1 MLAVGDERTGGVVA
15 ASTNASG
22 AAAAAGA
29 GARMV
34 LVGIGI
40 GGSVKGENCYD
51 QSGILRRL
59 PLPRF
64 P

>member
-22 AAAAAGA
+22 PA

>member
-15 ASTNASG
+15 APTNASG
-22 AAAAAGA
+22 PAAAAAE
-29 GARMV
+29 ARMV

>member
-22 AAAAAGA
+22 AEATA

>member
-22 AAAAAGA
+22 PATAA

>member
-15 ASTNASG
+15 APTNASG
-22 AAAAAGA
+22 PAAAAGA
-29 GARMV
+29 MV

-40 GGSVKGENCYD
+40 GGLVKGENCYD

-59 PLPRF
+59 PLTRF

>member
-22 AAAAAGA
+22 AAAAA

>member
-15 ASTNASG
+15 APTNASG
-22 AAAAAGA
+22 AAAA
-29 GARMV
+29 GARIV

>member
-15 ASTNASG
+15 APTNASG
-22 AAAAAGA
+22 PAAAA

-34 LVGIGI
+34 LLGIGI

-59 PLPRF
+59 PLTRF

>member
-15 ASTNASG
+15 APTNASG
-22 AAAAAGA
+22 PAGA

>member
-15 ASTNASG
+15 APTNASG
-22 AAAAAGA
+22 PAAAAA

>member
-15 ASTNASG
+15 APTNASG
-22 AAAAAGA
+22 PAA

>member
-22 AAAAAGA
+22 PAGAA

>member
-15 ASTNASG
+15 APTNASG
-22 AAAAAGA
+22 AAAAA

>member
-15 ASTNASG
+15 APTNASEP
-22 AAAAAGA
+22 AAA